1 MSYLLTRIALYGDIL
16 PLKFK
21 LDYKKFEKGL
31 KLFDD
36 KWVQYN
42 PRKNIP
48 RKGLSITS
56 LDGGFSGIPDLD
68 SLKEYNDEHNVYID
82 EPDIKTKTPFYP
94 YVESVYSF
102 NEPKRMNWSWL
113 WLKYGKNKEKSNI
126 IEGEA
131 KEVTENEEK

>member
-1 MSYLLTRIALYGDIL
+1 MSYLLTRIALYGDVL

-48 RKGLSITS
+48 REGLSITS

-68 SLKEYNDEHNVYID
+68 SLKEYNEQHNIYID
-82 EPDIKTKTPFYP
+82 EYGICYIFGASSNNGSNPSDGAIFLDVNSIKIKFSLFIYRDINTFLD
-94 YVESVYSF
+94 
-102 NEPKRMNWSWL
+102 RWIL
-113 WLKYGKNKEKSNI
+113 LHKNTLI
-126 IEGEA
+126 
-131 KEVTENEEK
+131 